1 MDTKKVQCLCVGSI
15 QTNCWIY
22 PLSDESRAGYP
33 ESLKP
38 CAVVDP
44 GAEPKTIIKHLRDND
59 LYPKYILLT
68 HGHFDHIT
76 ALPDLLKA
84 YKTTVAIHKAEPS
97 SPASS
102 TAAYLN
108 TKDIKLLSD
117 GETIGPFR
125 LLHIPGH
132 TPGSAAFYDEAN
144 DIMFTGDT
152 LFYAN
157 CGRIDLPGGDE
168 AKMYK
173 SLERLLAMK
182 PGIRVLPGHGP
193 DSTIAAEAA
202 RGLQYFIDLP
212 E

>member
-1 MDTKKVQCLCVGSI
+1 MIMC
-15 QTNCWIY
+15 
-22 PLSDESRAGYP
+22 
-33 ESLKP
+33 
-38 CAVVDP
+38 
-44 GAEPKTIIKHLRDND
+44 
-59 LYPKYILLT
+59 
-68 HGHFDHIT
+68 T
-76 ALPDLLKA
+76 ALPELLKV
-84 YKTTVAIHKAEPS
+84 YKTTVAIHKDEPS

-102 TAAYLN
+102 IDSGLDA
-108 TKDIKLLSD
+108 KDIKLLSEGD
-117 GETIGPFR
+117 TIGQFT

-152 LFYAN
+152 LFCGN

-182 PGIRVLPGHGP
+182 PGTRVLPGHGP
-193 DSTIAAEAA
+193 VSTIAEEAA

>member
-1 MDTKKVQCLCVGSI
+1 MNTNIQCLQVGSI
-15 QTNCWIY
+15 MTNCWIY
-22 PLSDESRAGYP
+22 PLPNESQANNM

-44 GAEPKTIIKHLRDND
+44 GAEPNTIIKYLKDND

-76 ALPDLLKA
+76 ALPELLKT
-84 YKTTVAIHKAEPS
+84 YKTTVAIHKDEPS

-102 TAAYLN
+102 TATYLK
-108 TKDIKLLSD
+108 TKDVKLLSD
-117 GETIGPFR
+117 GDTIGPFR

-144 DIMFTGDT
+144 DVMFTGDT
-152 LFYAN
+152 LFYGN
-157 CGRIDLPGGDE
+157 CGRIDLPGGNE

-182 PGIRVLPGHGP
+182 SSIRVLPGHGP

>member
-1 MDTKKVQCLCVGSI
+1 MNIKIQCLQVGNI
-15 QTNCWIY
+15 MTNCWIY
-22 PLSDESRAGYP
+22 PLPHESSDDYP
-33 ESLKP
+33 EPLKP

-44 GAEPKTIIKHLRDND
+44 GAEHKTIIKHLKDND

-68 HGHFDHIT
+68 HGHYDHVT
-76 ALPDLLKA
+76 ALPELLKV
-84 YKTTVAIHKAEPS
+84 YKTTVAIHKDEPS

-102 TAAYLN
+102 IDSGLDA
-108 TKDIKLLSD
+108 KDIKLLSEGD
-117 GETIGPFR
+117 TIGQFT

-152 LFYAN
+152 LFCGN

-182 PGIRVLPGHGP
+182 PGTRVLPGHGP
-193 DSTIAAEAA
+193 VSTIAEEAA